1 MVSLGACDQISLSIK
16 VITLSGFHC
25 NWRFGNEINFKI
37 YLYRD
42 VSFDAFRGL
51 LDSLQHL
58 VGLDH
63 LLQESA
69 GVLFEAAHLKL
80 A

>member
-1 MVSLGACDQISLSIK
+1 MLSISLTIK

-25 NWRFGNEINFKI
+25 NCRFGNEINLKI

-58 VGLDH
+58 VGLHH
-63 LLQESA
+63 LLQEGA
-69 GVLFEAAHLKL
+69 GVLLEAAHLKS